1 MNTQR
6 YRTEF
11 KNLLERTSLPE
22 GISIEERNERLLPLS
37 MHLVKYVPPK
47 LFRYRECFHITN
59 LFRRLLHVI
68 RDFILG
74 PAKFVTRK

>member
-47 LFRYRECFHITN
+47 LFRYTDFHQISNST
-59 LFRRLLHVI
+59 LTQLGIHLSPLYM
-68 RDFILG
+68 FIIY
-74 PAKFVTRK
+74 PNWA